1 MSAPQT
7 NAPTRSGKG
16 ELYGYL
22 AHYET
27 PTDLIAASA
36 RVRDA
41 GITKWDTFTPFPVH
55 GIDPAMGIKRTILPW
70 IVFVVGLGGCGLGL
84 LLQWW
89 TNSYDFKWIVS
100 GKPLFSLPANIPIT
114 FETTILASVFAAFF
128 GMWALNRLP
137 QPWHPLFRSERF
149 TRSTQD
155 GFFVAIEAGD
165 PKFDE
170 LRTREL
176 LEGQGLVALDPVY
189 LDPDPVKKQIPRPVI
204 GFIIISSAI
213 ALVPFALIAKAR
225 SEKSRQPHYHIFADM
240 DFQPKARSQS
250 INQFFVDDR
259 ANRPVPEGTV
269 ARGNLEIDDA
279 FYRGIGPD
287 GSWLNRFPAQTEVDR
302 EMMDRGQNR
311 YEIYC
316 APCHGMDAGGVG
328 TVHQRAVKAPNAGW
342 VQPTD
347 LTLEMVVRQPHGQLF
362 NTITHGI
369 RNMPAYGP
377 QIPEQDR
384 WAIVLYVRALQRA
397 ANADLDEVPE
407 DLRRQIR

>member
-1 MSAPQT
+1 MSDHSKET
-7 NAPTRSGKG
+7 HSGEAK
-16 ELYGYL
+16 LYGLL
-22 AHYET
+22 AEIEG
-27 PTDLIAASA
+27 PEALVEAAR

-41 GITKWDTFTPFPVH
+41 GYSKWDCYSPFPVH

-70 IVFVVGLGGCGLGL
+70 IVFVAGLTGCGLGL

-89 TNSYDFKWIVS
+89 TNSYDYKWIVS

-114 FETTILASVFAAFF
+114 FETTILLSVFAAFF

-137 QPWHPLFRSERF
+137 QPWHPLFRSDRF

-176 LEGQGLVALDPVY
+176 LEGQGLVAIDPVY
-189 LDPDPVKKQIPRPVI
+189 LDPDPGKKQIPKLVM
-204 GFIIISSAI
+204 GFIIVSSAV
-213 ALVPFALIAKAR
+213 ALVPFALVAKAR
-225 SEKSRQPHYHIFADM
+225 SEKPRQPHYHIFAGM
-240 DFQPKARSQS
+240 DFQPKGTAQG
-250 INQFFVDDR
+250 INEFFPDHRVT
-259 ANRPVPEGTV
+259 RPQPEGTV
-269 ARGNLEIDDA
+269 ARDRLQIEDD
-279 FYRGIGPD
+279 FYRGIGP
-287 GSWLNRFPAQTEVDR
+287 GGTWLNRFPPQLELDKET
-302 EMMDRGQNR
+302 MDRGQDQ
-311 YEIYC
+311 YDIYC
-316 APCHGMDAGGVG
+316 GACHGMDGKG
-328 TVHQRAVKAPNAGW
+328 TGMVHARAMKVPNKGW

-347 LTLEMVVRQPHGQLF
+347 ITLEMVVRQPHGQLF

-377 QIPEQDR
+377 QIAEKDR

-397 ANADLDEVPE
+397 ANAGLDEVPE